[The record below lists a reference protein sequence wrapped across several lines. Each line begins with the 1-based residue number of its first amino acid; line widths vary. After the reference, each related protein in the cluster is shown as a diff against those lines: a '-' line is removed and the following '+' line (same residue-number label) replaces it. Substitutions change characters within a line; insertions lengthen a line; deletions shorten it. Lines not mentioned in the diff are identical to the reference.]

1 MAVFFVCTER
11 LAAISILSP
20 FFYLSS
26 VDKKVLTAN
35 RCIYLPTID
44 SHDFYSQLAEKIK
57 KVYFRMSTSSI
68 KWHITLIVSKKFW
81 PECPFILLFAE

>member
-26 VDKKVLTAN
+26 VDKKVLTVH

-44 SHDFYSQLAEKIK
+44 SHDFLQSVSRENK
-57 KVYFRMSTSSI
+57 KS
-68 KWHITLIVSKKFW
+68 
-81 PECPFILLFAE
+81 